1 MTSMVVP
8 VSLQREATS
17 PPVDDRYAG
26 VRALWIK
33 VIIRAVFDWV
43 AYRDSARLFQR
54 KLAES
59 AHTWLFRPSELFN
72 SFENVC
78 HMLDIDPEK
87 VRRWAKTM
95 SKDQVAKIEHLE
107 RYPSAGRDVSPA
119 LLSMVD
125 DMLTEEEESEELLCF

>member
-1 MTSMVVP
+1 MTALVLP
-8 VSLQREATS
+8 VSLQRETAS
-17 PPVDDRYAG
+17 QPVDDRYAG

-43 AYRDSARLFQR
+43 AYRDSTRLFQR

-59 AHTWLFRPSELFN
+59 AYVWLFRPSELFN

-78 HMLDIDPEK
+78 HMLDIDPNK
-87 VRRWAKTM
+87 VRDWAKKM
-95 SKDQVAKIEHLE
+95 NKDQVAKIEHLE
-107 RYPSAGRDVSPA
+107 RYPSAGRDVEPA

-125 DMLTEEEESEELLCF
+125 QMLTESEEEEVVF

>member
-1 MTSMVVP
+1 MTALVIP
-8 VSLQREATS
+8 VSLQRETLS
-17 PPVDDRYAG
+17 TPVDDRYAG

-43 AYRDSARLFQR
+43 AYRDSSRLIQR
-54 KLAES
+54 KLADS
-59 AHTWLFRPSELFN
+59 AYTWLFKPSDLFN

-78 HMLDIDPEK
+78 HMLDIDPER
-87 VRRWAKTM
+87 VRRWANTM

-107 RYPSAGRDVSPA
+107 RYPSAGRDVGPA

-125 DMLTEEEESEELLCF
+125 DMLTEVEDDCF

>member
-1 MTSMVVP
+1 MNALVIP
-8 VSLQREATS
+8 VSLQREAAS

-43 AYRDSARLFQR
+43 AYRDSTRLFQR

-59 AHTWLFRPSELFN
+59 AYTWLFRPSELFN

-78 HMLDIDPEK
+78 HMLDIDPSR
-87 VRRWAKTM
+87 VRGWAKTM
-95 SKDQVAKIEHLE
+95 NKDQVAKIEHLE
-107 RYPSAGRDVSPA
+107 RYPSAGRDVEPA
-119 LLSMVD
+119 LISMVD
-125 DMLTEEEESEELLCF
+125 RMLTEGEEEVSF